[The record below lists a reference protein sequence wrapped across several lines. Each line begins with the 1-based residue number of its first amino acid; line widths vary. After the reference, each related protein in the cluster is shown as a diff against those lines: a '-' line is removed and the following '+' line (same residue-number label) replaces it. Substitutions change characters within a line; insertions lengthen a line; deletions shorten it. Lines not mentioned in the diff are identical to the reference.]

1 MKKPQ
6 ANHNNAQYSIFNS
19 NLANSS
25 SSGFTLLELMVA
37 LAIFAVLTVFGWQSF
52 NGLTQTKERVEAQSG
67 ELSDLQYAYLQIQND
82 MAQVVPWQDQKGQ
95 SFFNID
101 TGLDSAGIQFVRY
114 ADPDPRYANTPN
126 LVLVNYF
133 VADGALI
140 RKQSYQLPTVS
151 STNTQPNIANV
162 AGNTGISSVILNDIS
177 SFKIQPLFKAKNT
190 GSNNQNVQ
198 QSDKDT
204 PLPQAVSM
212 EFNWQNAKND
222 IPILWQFILPNPKVN
237 VTVKPSN
244 TNAESTGSNS
254 NDDNQNASSESSNSE
269 EKDGS

>member
-6 ANHNNAQYSIFNS
+6 LNHNNAQHLIFNS
-19 NLANSS
+19 NLVHNSS
-25 SSGFTLLELMVA
+25 AGFTLLELMVA
-37 LAIFAVLTVFGWQSF
+37 FAIFAVLTVFGWQSF

-82 MAQVVPWQDQKGQ
+82 MAQVVPWQDQKEQ

-101 TGLDSAGIQFVRY
+101 TGVDGAGIQFVRY

-133 VADGALI
+133 VADGSLI
-140 RKQSYQLPTVS
+140 RKQSYQLPMAS
-151 STNTQPNIANV
+151 AANTQSNINV
-162 AGNTGISSVILNDIS
+162 AGNAGISSVILNDIS
-177 SFKIQPLFKAKNT
+177 AFRIQPLFKAKMAAAV
-190 GSNNQNVQ
+190 NQSSQ
-198 QSDKDT
+198 ISDKDA

-237 VTVKPSN
+237 VIVKPSN
-244 TNAESTGSNS
+244 TNAEVTGSNS